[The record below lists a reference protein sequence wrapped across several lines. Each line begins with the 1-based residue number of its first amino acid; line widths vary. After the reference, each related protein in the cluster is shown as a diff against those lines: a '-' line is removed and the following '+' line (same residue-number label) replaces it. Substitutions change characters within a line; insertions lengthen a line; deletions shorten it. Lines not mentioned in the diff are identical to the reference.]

1 MTLIDQANRTAF
13 LACVEDLLETPQV
26 QSMRALPH
34 HPGVNCYEHSVF
46 VAYVAFRL
54 ARKWKRDYRMAARMG
69 LLHDLYL
76 YDSHDPSAHPGNQ
89 CFDHPR
95 AAVRN
100 AQALVGLTPKE
111 ENIIAAHMWP
121 LSPTMPHSAEAVIVS
136 LADKLCAMMDYSLL
150 SRLQRVCRWMP
161 DTTAYFLNSVPA

>member
-1 MTLIDQANRTAF
+1 MSLKNLVNQTAY
-13 LACVEDLLETPQV
+13 LSCVSDLLDTPEV
-26 QSMRALPH
+26 RSMKQWKH
-34 HPGVNCYEHSVF
+34 HWSITTFDHSLF
-46 VAYVAFRL
+46 VSYMAFRL

-100 AQALVGLTPKE
+100 ARALVDLSAKE
-111 ENIIAAHMWP
+111 ENIIASHMWP
-121 LSPTMPHSAEAVIVS
+121 LATTMPHSAEAVIVS
-136 LADKLCAMMDYSLL
+136 VADKLCATLDYSLL
-150 SRLQRVCRWMP
+150 SRLRRVMRWMP
-161 DTTAYFLNSVPA
+161 DTSALPDPPVS